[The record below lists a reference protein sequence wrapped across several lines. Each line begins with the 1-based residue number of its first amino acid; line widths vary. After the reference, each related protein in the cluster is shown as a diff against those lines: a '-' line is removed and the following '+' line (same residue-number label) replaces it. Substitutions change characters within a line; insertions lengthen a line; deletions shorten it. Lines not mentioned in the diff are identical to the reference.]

1 MGLSYPDGY
10 ISRILRVD
18 LEREQ
23 ITEECLSEDIVRAY
37 LGGTGLGAKILYEE
51 VPPGV
56 EWNSPENR
64 LILAGGPMNGSR
76 VAGSGSFSVVTKGP
90 LTNGA
95 ACSQAN
101 GYFGAYLKFAGF
113 DAIVIHGS
121 AKRWLYLY
129 IHDGTAE
136 LRDASHL
143 QGKDT
148 WETEDL
154 IKAELG
160 KTERGMSV
168 FGIGAAGENLVK
180 FAAIVGDKGHVA
192 GHNGVGAVMGSK
204 RLKAVAV
211 ARGKTAVVAKDKARL
226 ATLSKKM
233 LEDFRNTPGNKE
245 QFNWG
250 TSFLYS
256 LLHQKGMLPVK
267 NLTTSLFPEHAK
279 FMGENYRSRF
289 ELTPN
294 PCWACPSHHCHIMKV
309 TEGPYAGYVGEEP
322 EYEGWAAWGSLIGQ
336 TDVKAAFVLCNL
348 TDRLG
353 LEINESG
360 WLIAFLME
368 CFEKGLI
375 SQKETDG
382 LQMTWGNVEA
392 VKTMLHKIA
401 HRQGFGDILAEGL
414 MRTAQR
420 LGEKVADIG
429 VYAKKGVAPRG
440 HDHRAKWSEMFDT
453 ATSNTGTL
461 ETGNVLLPDPFSPH
475 ELVTAIVKDK
485 GVRPFVDSLVMC
497 QAATMTYMASQI
509 DHVVG
514 MLNAVTGW
522 DMTSEKA
529 KQMGL
534 RTVNLLRA
542 FNIRHG
548 ITPDLEEPSVRWSS
562 VPVDGPVKGKSIM
575 PHWEKMLD
583 EYYELMGWD
592 RASGK
597 PLPDTLRNLG
607 LETVIADIWEKNK

>member
-1 MGLSYPDGY
+1 MGLSEQDGNK
-10 ISRILRVD
+10 SRILRVD

-23 ITEECLSEDIVRAY
+23 ITEEYLGEDIVRTY
-37 LGGTGLGAKILYEE
+37 LGGTALGTKILYEE

-64 LILAGGPMNGSR
+64 LILAGGPMNSSR
-76 VAGSGSFSVVTKGP
+76 VAGSGCFSVVTKGP

-95 ACSQAN
+95 ASSQAN

-113 DAIVIHGS
+113 STIIFQGC
-121 AKRWLYLY
+121 AKRWLYLH
-129 IHDGTAE
+129 IHDGIAE
-136 LRDASHL
+136 LRDASRL
-143 QGKDT
+143 LGKDT

-160 KTERGMSV
+160 KTEREMSV
-168 FGIGAAGENLVK
+168 FGIGPAGENLVK

-211 ARGKTAVVAKDKARL
+211 ARGKTAVLAKDKARL
-226 ATLSKKM
+226 TALSKKM
-233 LEDFRNTPGNKE
+233 VEDFRSTPGNKE

-256 LLHQKGMLPVK
+256 MLHQRGMLPVK
-267 NLTTSLFPEHAK
+267 NLNTSIFPEHAD
-279 FMGENYRSRF
+279 FVGENYRSRF
-289 ELTPN
+289 ELTPD
-294 PCWACPSHHCHIMKV
+294 PCWACPSHHCHIMKI
-309 TEGPYAGYVGEEP
+309 TEGPNAGYVGEEP
-322 EYEGWAAWGSLIGQ
+322 EYEGLAAWGSLIGQ
-336 TDVKAAFVLCNL
+336 TDVEAAFILCNL

-353 LEINESG
+353 FEINESS

-382 LQMTWGNVEA
+382 IQMTWGNVGA
-392 VKTMLHKIA
+392 VMTMLDKIA
-401 HRQGFGDILAEGL
+401 HRQGCGDIFAEGL
-414 MRTAQR
+414 VRTAQR
-420 LGEKVADIG
+420 LGGEAADIG

-461 ETGNVLLPDPFSPH
+461 ETGNVLLPDDPFAPH
-475 ELVTAIVKDK
+475 DIVEALVKHK
-485 GVRPFVDSLVMC
+485 GMRIFVDSLVMC
-497 QAATMTYMASQI
+497 QQATMTYISMQF
-509 DHVVG
+509 DHLVD

-522 DMTSEKA
+522 DMTLEEA
-529 KQMGL
+529 RQVGL
-534 RTVNLLRA
+534 RAVNLLRA

-548 ITPDLEEPSVRWSS
+548 ITPEVEEPSARWSS
-562 VPVDGPVKGKSIM
+562 VPVDGPVKGKGIM

-597 PLPDTLRNLG
+597 PLPDTLKTLG
-607 LETVIADIWEKNK
+607 LETVIADIW